1 MTLSPIL
8 LKPFMSVPSNS
19 SCLPCVLLEICF
31 PVSHLY
37 AVAWSWA
44 IILLQVLTQ
53 KLCSLSPLSFP
64 SLPFKCV
71 LVAQSC
77 PALWDPMDYSLPGSF
92 FHGIIQARILEWVA
106 ILFSRGSP
114 QPRDRTQ
121 VYRITGGFFTNWAT
135 REDQSLSNNSVL
147 FAQ

>member
-53 KLCSLSPLSFP
+53 KLCSLSPLSFL